1 MLSYIAMRLFFWLPL
16 LTIAVIFVVF
26 VLTLYGPGDPVVIA
40 MGVKASP
47 EVVERLRHSLGL
59 DLPLYIQFPKYL
71 WGVAHFDFGESFGN
85 LGVPVSDLI
94 KPRMWVSFQLSA
106 VTLAVSL
113 TLGIPLGLT
122 VGRWQGSRKD
132 RLIIAIVLLGIALPS
147 FVVAPFFQRMFSV
160 WLGILPSSGWDGVFS
175 SKILLPV
182 LIMGVLSVAGLVRF
196 LRLYVA
202 ETQHEHYV
210 YAARARGLSGRVVMQ
225 KYIVRNALMPLTTM
239 FVFIL
244 MGLFGGALIIET
256 IFGIPGLA
264 KLGLKA
270 VSARDAPVLLA
281 FTIIGMIVFISAMT
295 LKDILYLFID
305 PRVRFSSAERVE
317 RTESFASF
325 VKDVFWHPGFLLRPV
340 VFLFSFSGIVIL
352 FGSQPK
358 WALILVAGVLIITFL
373 FHNFGLINLKNI
385 FAWWPGSFWQILWA
399 RFRKSKI
406 GLVALSVFVL
416 LLLAAVF
423 APLIAPYEFTKQDLF
438 NVHASPSLDH
448 LFGTD
453 GLGRDLFSRTLFG
466 IRTSFIVAPVVAGI
480 TLFLGTSFGLMAGYF
495 RGWVDAAIMRFC
507 EFLAGFPGLLFAIL
521 IQATLK
527 PRIIDFLRPY
537 EDFTIL
543 GFINLSINLGIVD
556 FMVLFLALSI
566 IGWSGLAI
574 WVRGEVLRLQSN
586 DFMEAARALGA
597 SPVRLMQRH
606 LLPNL
611 TAIIILI
618 LSTSFPAVIMEEA
631 ILSFIGIGISDPN
644 TSLGQL
650 VNSEYGYW
658 RTSNAH
664 VVFIPAMILAVLM
677 YASVFLGEILN
688 DVLNPKSRMK

>member
-1 MLSYIAMRLFFWLPL
+1 MLPYIAIRLFFWLPL
-16 LTIAVIFVVF
+16 LTIGVIFVTF
-26 VLTLYGPGDPVVIA
+26 FLTLHGSGDPIVIA
-40 MGVKASP
+40 LGVKASP
-47 EVVERLRHSLGL
+47 EVVERLRHALGL
-59 DLPLYIQFPKYL
+59 DLPWYIQFPNYL
-71 WGVAHFDFGESFGN
+71 WNVLHFDFGESFGN
-85 LGVPVSDLI
+85 LGIPVSDLI

-106 VTLAVSL
+106 VTLVISL
-113 TLGIPLGLT
+113 LLGVPLGLK
-122 VGRWQGSRKD
+122 VGTWQGSWRD
-132 RLIIAIVLLGIALPS
+132 RFLVGIVLLGIALPS

-160 WLGILPSSGWDGVFS
+160 WFHVLPSSGWDGLFS
-175 SKILLPV
+175 LKILLPV
-182 LIMGVLSVAGLVRF
+182 LIMGVLPIAGLVRI

-202 ETQHEHYV
+202 ETQHAHYV
-210 YAARARGLSGRVVMQ
+210 YAARARGLPGRVVMR
-225 KYIVRNALMPLTTM
+225 KYVIRNALMPLTTM

-244 MGLFGGALIIET
+244 IGLFSGALIIEL

-264 KLGLKA
+264 KLALKA
-270 VSARDAPVLLA
+270 IGARDFPVIGA
-281 FTIIGMIVFISAMT
+281 FTIIGMVIFISAMV
-295 LKDILYLFID
+295 LKDILYVLID
-305 PRVRFSSAERVE
+305 PRVRFSAVKRVE
-317 RTESFASF
+317 KTESFLSF
-325 VKDVFWHPGFLLRPV
+325 FADVFLHPGFLLRPLA
-340 VFLFSFSGIVIL
+340 FLFSISGIVLL
-352 FGSQPK
+352 FAWQPK
-358 WALILVAGVLIITFL
+358 WALISTMGVLL
-373 FHNFGLINLKNI
+373 FILLLHNFKLINLKSM
-385 FAWWPGSFWQILWA
+385 FVWWPGSFWQILWA

-406 GLVALSVFVL
+406 GLIALCVFAL

-423 APLIAPYEFTKQDLF
+423 APIIAPYEFTKQNLL
-438 NVHASPSLDH
+438 NVHSSPSLEH

-453 GLGRDLFSRTLFG
+453 GLGRDLFSRALFG
-466 IRTSFIVAPVVAGI
+466 VRTSFIVAPVVAGI

-495 RGWVDAAIMRFC
+495 RGRVDAAIMRFC

-521 IQATLK
+521 ISATIK
-527 PRIIDFLRPY
+527 PRILDFLRPY
-537 EDFTIL
+537 E
-543 GFINLSINLGIVD
+543 GMINLGIVD
-556 FMVLFLALSI
+556 FLVLFLALSF

-574 WVRGEVLRLQSN
+574 FVRGEVLRLQSN

-658 RTSNAH
+658 RTSNYH
-664 VVFIPAMILAVLM
+664 VVFIPAIILAVLM